1 MEIIYLIY
9 LLVGLV
15 VGALLGIGLTKYF
28 KQNKQLVDISNFE
41 NNIKNLQEEVRGYK
55 EKVIQERGKTDQLAK
70 DMRESVSDVN
80 RIAENL
86 KTTLVSGGSQN
97 QGAWGELLLKNILDS
112 IGFREG
118 EEYHLQKV
126 FKNEDGKDQKPDV
139 IVHYPGKRHII
150 IDSKVSLTAWDKY
163 INATDEKSKN
173 EALEEH
179 IISVKNH
186 IKTLAKKN
194 YHDLPEL
201 NTLDSVIMFTPNEQ
215 SILAL
220 GKQYQEIMNLG
231 FSGKIFLVGPTSLY
245 FTLKTVEHHWKAEKQ
260 EKNYNKIINMFDK
273 MSSQAV
279 DIYNSIK
286 TAKLALEKSV
296 ENLSNV
302 LNNIQDGRQSFLG
315 RIQKI
320 IKFGRLTPKKQ
331 VPEEVKEN
339 IETENQD
346 QQVISLKSKENENDE

>member
-1 MEIIYLIY
+1 MEIVY
-9 LLVGLV
+9 LL
-15 VGALLGIGLTKYF
+15 IGLALGSLSTFLILNYF
-28 KQNKQLVDISNFE
+28 KQNKQILDISNFE
-41 NNIKNLQEEVRGYK
+41 DAIKNLREEVKGYK
-55 EKVIQERGKTDQLAK
+55 EKVIEDKGKTDQLAQ
-70 DMRESVSDVN
+70 DIRASISDVN

-86 KTTLVSGGSQN
+86 KTTLVSGGSQQ

-126 FKNEDGKDQKPDV
+126 FKNDDGKDQKPDV

-150 IDSKVSLTAWDKY
+150 IDSKVSLTAWEKY
-163 INATDEKSKN
+163 INAKDEKLKS
-173 EALEEH
+173 EALDEH
-179 IISVKNH
+179 IISIKNH
-186 IKTLAKKN
+186 IKNLAKKN

-220 GKQYQEIMNLG
+220 GEQYKEIINMG
-231 FSGKIFLVGPTSLY
+231 FASKIFLVGPTSLY
-245 FTLKTVEHHWKAEKQ
+245 FTLKTVEHHWKVENQDK
-260 EKNYNKIINMFDK
+260 KFNKIISMFDK

-286 TAKLALEKSV
+286 TAKQNLEKSV
-296 ENLSNV
+296 ANLANV

-320 IKFGRLTPKKQ
+320 VNFGRLSPKKPI
-331 VPEEVKEN
+331 PEEVKEN
-339 IETENQD
+339 TEAD
-346 QQVISLKSKENENDE
+346 SSKKQVVNLNDKDSENGK